1 MGILNVTPDSF
12 YDGGAYSHLDKA
24 IERAW
29 AMVDEGADLIDIG
42 AESTRP
48 GAPVVSLEEEKAR
61 LYPVLEQLKA
71 EKFPLPISL
80 DSSKPEIVTETAK
93 KGWIQI
99 ANDIT
104 GLRNPS
110 MVLAVVKNE
119 LPVIIMHM
127 FGTPQTMQQDYFY
140 DDVVTDIIDFFKRR
154 LNDCRL
160 KENVVLDPGLCFG
173 KGVEHN
179 LAILNRLSEFHTI
192 GFPILIAASRKS
204 FVGKILDTESDDRLE
219 GSLAAA
225 AIAVDRGAKML
236 RVHDVKQTVRVV
248 KMIEAIKKPPVE

>member
-1 MGILNVTPDSF
+1 MGVLNVTPDSF
-12 YDGGAYSHLDKA
+12 YDGGSYASAEKA

-29 AMVDEGADLIDIG
+29 DMVDEGADLIDIG
-42 AESTRP
+42 AESSRP
-48 GAPVVSLEEEKAR
+48 GAPAVSIEEERKR
-61 LYPVLEQLKA
+61 LFPVLEQLKA

-80 DSSKPEIVTETAK
+80 DSSKPEILTECAK
-93 KGWIQI
+93 NSWVQI

-110 MVLAVVKNE
+110 MVLAVVKNQI
-119 LPVIIMHM
+119 PVIIMHM
-127 FGTPQTMQQDYFY
+127 FGTPQTMQQDYHY
-140 DDVVTDIIDFFKRR
+140 ADVVTDIIEFFKRR

-160 KENVVLDPGLCFG
+160 KDNVILDPGLGFG

-179 LAILNRLSEFHTI
+179 LAILNRLSEFDVL
-192 GFPILIAASRKS
+192 GFPLLIAASRKS
-204 FVGKILDTESDDRLE
+204 FIGKILDLETEDRLE

-236 RVHDVKQTVRVV
+236 RVHDVKETVRVV
-248 KMIEAIKKPPVE
+248 KIVEAIKNVQPE